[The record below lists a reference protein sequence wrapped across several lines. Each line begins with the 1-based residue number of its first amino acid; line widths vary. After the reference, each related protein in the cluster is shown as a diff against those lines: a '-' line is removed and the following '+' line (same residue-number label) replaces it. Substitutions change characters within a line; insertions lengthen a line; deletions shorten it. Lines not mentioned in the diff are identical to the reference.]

1 MTKRNC
7 LKKHYPESICMA
19 ERIFFFTGRD
29 SELHKVYMNF
39 TVKNAK
45 RYGEYGSL
53 IDRFKAIH
61 NNVVLNT
68 IALMRVRM
76 PEGFDHG

>member
-1 MTKRNC
+1 M
-7 LKKHYPESICMA
+7 Y
-19 ERIFFFTGRD
+19 
-29 SELHKVYMNF
+29 F

-45 RYGEYGSL
+45 RYGEYGSF

-61 NNVVLNT
+61 NNVVLDT
-68 IALMRVRM
+68 IELMRVRM

>member
-1 MTKRNC
+1 
-7 LKKHYPESICMA
+7 
-19 ERIFFFTGRD
+19 
-29 SELHKVYMNF
+29 MNF

-45 RYGEYGSL
+45 RYGEYGSF

-68 IALMRVRM
+68 IALMRVRK
-76 PEGFDHG
+76 PEEFDHG